1 MLWVVAV
8 SSACPAPGGFAHLRP
23 CPPSS
28 RIISDGSGAIV
39 RAEVATLN
47 AALTQA
53 TGQEAEYSAD
63 DVMEFFGDVS
73 SGCRRRRRRRR
84 RLRCAVPIVR
94 CMASN
99 PCLLF
104 SLRTSDGLRCNP
116 HDGGATLRAQD
127 DEDGELTLTEF
138 LSAAA
143 GEDGLFGEEDLPKL
157 EAIVAQFAKLPSQQ
171 GMVAAAA
178 TLADDPSKLTAAQ
191 LHEAFVAADTD
202 GSGQLER
209 AEVGV
214 LLGGLGVGWSDDDV
228 LELLDELDEDGDG
241 AFSQEELVGS
251 LMELLPIWLAGK
263 ASGAGQA
270 TAEEVDQEMPT
281 PPPRPAQA
289 AAELQTTHAGDGE
302 QAAASMDTT
311 AEGGAEAAISE
322 EMVDEAVAVD
332 EEVEGDEQ
340 EAMSN
345 PLADPSAAV
354 EPAAEEQEQGEE
366 EEEEEEEQ
374 GGAQEAAAIVASKKA
389 RQEEAAAAS
398 AQKRKKKK
406 VRSSRRA
413 MLGTKQALPRPQL
426 TMLGTQI

>member
-1 MLWVVAV
+1 M
-8 SSACPAPGGFAHLRP
+8 G
-23 CPPSS
+23 
-28 RIISDGSGAIV
+28 
-39 RAEVATLN
+39 
-47 AALTQA
+47 
-53 TGQEAEYSAD
+53 
-63 DVMEFFGDVS
+63 
-73 SGCRRRRRRRR
+73 RRRRRR
-84 RLRCAVPIVR
+84 RLRCAVPIAR
-94 CMASN
+94 CMATN
-99 PCLLF
+99 PCHLF
-104 SLRTSDGLRCNP
+104 SLRASDGLRCNP
-116 HDGGATLRAQD
+116 PRRRRCQRAQD

-191 LHEAFVAADTD
+191 LQEAFAAADTD

-251 LMELLPIWLAGK
+251 LMELLPVWLAGK

-270 TAEEVDQEMPT
+270 TATAEEADQEMPT
-281 PPPRPAQA
+281 PPPRPAPA
-289 AAELQTTHAGDGE
+289 AAELQTTHAGGDGE

-311 AEGGAEAAISE
+311 AEGGAEAASSE
-322 EMVDEAVAVD
+322 EKVEAVAVD
-332 EEVEGDEQ
+332 EEVEEDEQ

-354 EPAAEEQEQGEE
+354 EPAAEEQEQGE

-406 VRSSRRA
+406 VRSRA
-413 MLGTKQALPRPQL
+413 MLGTKQALP
-426 TMLGTQI
+426 